1 MILSG
6 HQANYLPYPGLFSKI
21 FHSDCF
27 IYVNNVEFEHYSWQ
41 SRNRIIGE
49 SNYIV
54 LTVPTLKNKSSRLI
68 KDIEI
73 DNKTNWKDK
82 HFKSIDINYKKSSY
96 FKKYIKFF
104 EKLYSKEWRK
114 ICDLNIYI
122 TNFVIKELD
131 ISTKII
137 YDTDYNFKKGKSE
150 RIIDMCQKTNAD
162 TFLSNLGGQS
172 YIDLDLFKKKK
183 IKHFF
188 MNFISETYKQKKWA
202 FIPNLTIFDM
212 LFFCGKEET
221 KRIIKNKKNIIFSKN
236 WSNLVE

>member
-27 IYVNNVEFEHYSWQ
+27 IYVNNVKFEHYSWQ
-41 SRNRIIGE
+41 SRNRILSGDD
-49 SNYIV
+49 YIV
-54 LTVPTLKNKSSRLI
+54 LTVPTLGKKTSRLI
-68 KDIEI
+68 KDVEI
-73 DNKTNWKDK
+73 NNKTNWKYK
-82 HFKSIDINYKKSSY
+82 HFKSIEINYKKSSY
-96 FKKYIKFF
+96 FKKYINFI
-104 EKLYSKEWRK
+104 EDLYSKEWKK

-122 TNFVIKELD
+122 TNFVIRELD

-137 YDTDYNFKKGKSE
+137 FDTDYKFKKGKNE

-162 TFLSNLGGQS
+162 TFLSNLGSQS
-172 YIDLDLFKKKK
+172 YVDLNLFKKKK

-188 MNFISETYKQKKWA
+188 MNFKSETYKQKKKT
-202 FIPNLTIFDM
+202 FISNLTIFDM

-221 KRIIKNKKNIIFSKN
+221 KRIIKNKKNVTFSKN
-236 WSNLVE
+236 WLNLVE

>member
-104 EKLYSKEWRK
+104 EKLYSKEWKK

-137 YDTDYNFKKGKSE
+137 YDTNYSFEKKKTE
-150 RIIDMCQKTNAD
+150 RLIEMCQKTNAD
-162 TFLSNLGGQS
+162 TYLSNLGSQS
-172 YIDLDLFKKKK
+172 YVDLYLFKKRK
-183 IKHFF
+183 INHFF
-188 MNFISETYKQKKWA
+188 IDFKSEPYRQKKRG
-202 FIPNLTIFDM
+202 FIPNLTVFDM

-221 KRIIKNKKNIIFSKN
+221 KKIVKNKENIFFSKN
-236 WSNLVE
+236 CLKFS